1 MKKIIS
7 FFSDRN
13 FMSVFGTISGTVIY
27 CLGVV
32 LLLDLGGF
40 YAGGITGISQLFD
53 TFTGLGIKSILIPI
67 LNAPLFLI
75 AWKSVSR
82 RFAILSLVS
91 VLLQFAII
99 AVLEYLFVPVTDETG
114 KIITESI
121 INNPFK
127 DDSVS
132 RLFLAIFGGLV
143 TGAGCAICLKY
154 GGSTGGLDII
164 SQYMSLVKHINFT
177 KFSFIVD
184 LIIILTA
191 TVFDEP
197 LAGAYTIIRHIISIL
212 TYDKIHTTYNYGKI
226 SIVTE
231 EKQRMR
237 DALIKRFNH
246 GITIYQAT
254 GGFSNKPKYVLE
266 STLWSFEHSDYV
278 RLAKEVDPNCFIT
291 YSAIKKVDG
300 TFNIKTI
307 A

>member
-1 MKKIIS
+1 MKKLIS

-13 FMSVFGTISGTVIY
+13 FMSIFGTISGTIIY

-32 LLLDLGGF
+32 LLLDLGNF
-40 YAGGITGISQLFD
+40 YAGGITGISQLID
-53 TFTGLGIKSILIPI
+53 TFTGLSIKSILIPI
-67 LNAPLFLI
+67 LNFPLFLI

-82 RFAILSLVS
+82 RFAILSLTS
-91 VLLQFAII
+91 VLLQFAVI
-99 AVLEYLFVPVTDETG
+99 ALLEYLFAGDNP
-114 KIITESI
+114 I
-121 INNPFK
+121 INNPFN
-127 DDSVS
+127 DSNVS

-143 TGAGCAICLKY
+143 TGAGCAICLRF

-184 LIIILTA
+184 LMIIGVAACINPLT
-191 TVFDEP
+191 
-197 LAGAYTIIRHIISIL
+197 GAYTIVRHIISIVA
-212 TYDKIHTTYNYGKI
+212 YDKIHTTYNYGKI

-254 GGFSNKPKYVLE
+254 GGFSNRPKYVLE
-266 STLWSFEHSDYV
+266 STLWSFEHADYV
-278 RLAKEVDPNCFIT
+278 KLAKEVDPKCFIT

-300 TFNIKTI
+300 QFNVRTI